1 MTPLFRVLAAVLL
14 LVGIAG
20 PAANAAGIE
29 DKIEIMG
36 QLKDVKVV
44 EIQARV
50 RNGLLFVQTEME
62 NLSPNTQ
69 QVFYR
74 IKWLEESGFQAWDD
88 EAWKTLVLYGHQRQT
103 LVSSAPTPMA
113 KDFRVILHTK
123 GKDQQET
130 DRDTNTSFK
139 Y

>member
-1 MTPLFRVLAAVLL
+1 MTPLFKVLAAVLL
-14 LVGIAG
+14 LVGVAG

-36 QLKDVKVV
+36 QLKEVKVV

-50 RNGLLFVQTEME
+50 RNGLLIVQTEME
-62 NLSPNTQ
+62 NLSPKTQ

-74 IKWLEESGFQAWDD
+74 IKWLEESGLQAWED
-88 EAWKTLVLYGHQRQT
+88 EAWKTLVLYGRQRQT
-103 LVSSAPTPMA
+103 LVASAPTPMA
-113 KDFRVILHTK
+113 RDFRVILHTK

-130 DRDTNTSFK
+130 DPDANPPFK